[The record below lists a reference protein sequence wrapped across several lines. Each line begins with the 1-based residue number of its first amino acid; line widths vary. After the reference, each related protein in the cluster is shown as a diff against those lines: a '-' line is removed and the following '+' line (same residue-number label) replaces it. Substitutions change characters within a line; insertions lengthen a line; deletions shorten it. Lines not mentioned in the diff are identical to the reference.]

1 MKVRLAA
8 LGFGA
13 AFGFLIS
20 WGQFTD
26 PDRIR
31 QMLLLEDPYLYLMMF
46 SSIAVAFLGTRLL
59 MRRRARAL
67 LTGQLVRQ
75 EVTRPE
81 PRHLAG
87 AAIFAVGWSIADTC
101 PAPIAAQLSQGVMW
115 SAFTAAG
122 VSAGILLYLK
132 WQERRAAEPAAE
144 TTAPA

>member
-13 AFGFLIS
+13 LFGFLIS

-46 SSIAVAFLGTRLL
+46 SSIAVSFLGARLL

-67 LTGQLVRQ
+67 LTGQIVHQ
-75 EVTRPE
+75 QTAKPE

-87 AAIFAVGWSIADTC
+87 AAIFAVGWSIADSC

-115 SAFTAAG
+115 SVFTIAG
-122 VSAGILLYLK
+122 VFAGILVYLR
-132 WQERRAAEPAAE
+132 WQERRAAAAAAD